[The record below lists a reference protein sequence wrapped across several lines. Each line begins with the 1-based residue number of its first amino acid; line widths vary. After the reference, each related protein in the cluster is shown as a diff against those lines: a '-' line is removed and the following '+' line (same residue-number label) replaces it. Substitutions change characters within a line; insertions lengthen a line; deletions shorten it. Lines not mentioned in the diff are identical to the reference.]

1 MSGDGAKVAPV
12 EWSEPHSQPRAKL
25 LFPKL
30 LIPPAVQGCCRAL
43 KSTNP
48 FAGGIVRQLHHRRSR
63 LQESAQFLAREMHV
77 VEMIAV
83 ALHVAVVS
91 IIMNGNADS
100 QHQTRY
106 DVSL

>member
-1 MSGDGAKVAPV
+1 MSGDGAKVAQV

-83 ALHVAVVS
+83 AMHIDDASVILT
-91 IIMNGNADS
+91 G
-100 QHQTRY
+100 
-106 DVSL
+106 